1 MEWGAEIW
9 VRRAGLHAA
18 ARLKF
23 VHWVMEFRTRIVV
36 RRRNKRAYIAYAG
49 LLIAASSLG
58 FFLIP
63 SVSEYYPYVFGGGIA
78 VVVVGAL
85 IARGDV
91 RNYGLSDDQLVVS
104 MQGITVGDVFYPMRM
119 VKNMNFNVEAYNG
132 LYVNDGAMV
141 SGSNSDGMTNDL
153 TFESGGAKVSVGFYL
168 ESKAHVH
175 QLGLLFDAFYRGHLP
190 FIERNR
196 GRQTYLFQHLS
207 GAELEE
213 FKRKYGYA

>member
-1 MEWGAEIW
+1 
-9 VRRAGLHAA
+9 
-18 ARLKF
+18 
-23 VHWVMEFRTRIVV
+23 MEFRTKLVT

-49 LLIAASSLG
+49 LVIAASSLLLV
-58 FFLIP
+58 FVP
-63 SVSEYYPYVFGGGIA
+63 SLNDYIPYVFGSGIV

-91 RNYGLSDDQLVVS
+91 RNYGLSQEELVVS
-104 MQGITVGDVFYPMRM
+104 MAGITVGAVHYPMRM

-141 SGSNSDGMTNDL
+141 SGSKSDGMTNDL
-153 TFESGGAKVSVGFYL
+153 SFESGSGRVSVGFFL
-168 ESKAHVH
+168 ASKEHVE
-175 QLGLLFDAFYRGHLP
+175 QLGLVFDAFYKARVP

-196 GRQTYLFQHLS
+196 GRQTFLFQHLS
-207 GAELEE
+207 GVALEE